1 MTTVWQQALDFEDIV
16 YEKCDGIAKISINR
30 PQVHNAFR
38 PETVKEIQVAFNDAR
53 DDAQTGMV
61 ILTGTGGR
69 ANPGQRRKMT

>member
-38 PETVKEIQVAFNDAR
+38 PETVKE
-53 DDAQTGMV
+53 M
-61 ILTGTGGR
+61 
-69 ANPGQRRKMT
+69 